1 MINSQFI
8 NLRTNLN
15 EIYLFKNFLAT
26 KMKADWLSS
35 IKKQNYESRHTCKK
49 VNFIL
54 FNYFIVILYGAK
66 YYLINQNKNKYSSNI
81 NHSTYNGV
89 IYI

>member
-26 KMKADWLSS
+26 KMKAD
-35 IKKQNYESRHTCKK
+35 
-49 VNFIL
+49 
-54 FNYFIVILYGAK
+54 
-66 YYLINQNKNKYSSNI
+66 
-81 NHSTYNGV
+81 
-89 IYI
+89 

>member
-15 EIYLFKNFLAT
+15 EIYLFKNLLST

-49 VNFIL
+49 LIL
-54 FNYFIVILYGAK
+54 FYLIILYGAK
-66 YYLINQNKNKYSSNI
+66 FYLISQNKNKYSSNI
-81 NHSTYNGV
+81 NHSIYKGV